1 MWLLSKGF
9 HEKSISSFFS
19 ILDQSDRECLWIIEA
34 PKQDQIQI
42 SLDTSPSDCPATSNH
57 IYIYDGL
64 PSFISRDGDSQTLGV
79 FCPTEPLSS
88 ESTHRKKVCALVNG
102 FGLPDSLIHQI
113 TMYFSVSISK
123 FWFPNSLYEMLPKI
137 KFYSFQCHISS
148 PTMPL
153 PLQGPK

>member
-1 MWLLSKGF
+1 MIYLTIFCAKKGVLHKIFAKGF
-9 HEKSISSFFS
+9 HEKKKIFFS
-19 ILDQSDRECLWIIEA
+19 IPDQSDRECLWIIEA

-102 FGLPDSLIHQI
+102 FGLPDSSNYYVFFSFYQQI
-113 TMYFSVSISK
+113 LVS
-123 FWFPNSLYEMLPKI
+123 
-137 KFYSFQCHISS
+137 
-148 PTMPL
+148 
-153 PLQGPK
+153 

>member
-1 MWLLSKGF
+1 MQKGF
-9 HEKSISSFFS
+9 TKMKKQKIFFS
-19 ILDQSDRECLWIIEA
+19 IPDQSDRECLWIIEA

-88 ESTHRKKVCALVNG
+88 ESTHRKKVL
-102 FGLPDSLIHQI
+102 GL
-113 TMYFSVSISK
+113 F
-123 FWFPNSLYEMLPKI
+123 E
-137 KFYSFQCHISS
+137 
-148 PTMPL
+148 
-153 PLQGPK
+153 

>member
-1 MWLLSKGF
+1 MEWDRQGSCAKQYINFRNTLISSLLDLFDDFLCKKKVFLHKIFAKGF
-9 HEKSISSFFS
+9 HKNEKKQKIFFS
-19 ILDQSDRECLWIIEA
+19 IPDQSDRECLWIIEA

-88 ESTHRKKVCALVNG
+88 ESTHRKKVL
-102 FGLPDSLIHQI
+102 GL
-113 TMYFSVSISK
+113 F
-123 FWFPNSLYEMLPKI
+123 E
-137 KFYSFQCHISS
+137 
-148 PTMPL
+148 
-153 PLQGPK
+153 